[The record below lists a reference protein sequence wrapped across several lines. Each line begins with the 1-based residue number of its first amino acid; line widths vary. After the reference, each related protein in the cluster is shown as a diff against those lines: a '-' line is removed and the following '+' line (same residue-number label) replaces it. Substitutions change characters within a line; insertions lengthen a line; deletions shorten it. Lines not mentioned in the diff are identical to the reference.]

1 MPGTRTSF
9 HRPLALALLLT
20 TAGLPAL
27 ARQEATPEPSTASP
41 AEPPRTF
48 QVSRATSEIRID
60 GTLDEPAWG
69 DALTFDLPYEWSPG
83 DNIEPPVK
91 TDVLV
96 TYDDRNLYL
105 AWRAHDPNPS
115 AIRAHIMDRDSVDT
129 FVQDDHVLVS
139 IDTFDDERRGFQFR
153 VNPLG
158 VQMDAV
164 MDEGQGIEDFSFD
177 MIWSSAGSITDTGY
191 VVEVAIPLDQL
202 RFPRTG
208 GVQTWG
214 FDVGRSYPRSVR
226 HRMSAA
232 RIERGATCV
241 LCNAI
246 KVTGFENL
254 EPGRNLEITPTL
266 TATRNDRISSFPD
279 GDLEAGDEDLD
290 PGVTVRWGVTPGVSL
305 SGTLNPDFSQV
316 EADVAQ
322 LEVNERF
329 ALFFPEKRPFFLEGI
344 DLFATPIQA
353 VFTRT
358 VVDPD
363 WGAKVTGKQGPHG
376 FGVFVTEDDVN
387 TVLVPSNENSAVTGL
402 PGGVTGSVL
411 RYQRDI
417 GRTSTIG
424 ALYTGREGEGGYHNR
439 VYGLDSFLRFDEANS
454 LRLQALQ
461 SDTRYPGAMDPDLRG
476 SLESATGEA
485 YLVDFEHSSRSW
497 SWSVE
502 YHDRSPSFRA
512 DSGFVSRVDFRQ
524 VEGYAQRTFW
534 GEEDDW
540 YTRSAIGIYSNRT
553 EDHDGTTTDE
563 TIDLYGNFSGPYQS
577 FAEIS
582 LQRDERF
589 FRGRRY
595 DELLSSQVYAEAQ
608 PNGKVR
614 TELFVNVGETVDFQN
629 NRPADQ
635 LELSPSVELKLGR
648 HVNLRLDHT
657 LRRLDVEGG
666 ELFEANLSEL
676 RMIYNFNVRS
686 FFRAI
691 VQYLDLTRDPALF
704 DRSVEPEVED
714 LFTQL
719 LFSYKVN
726 ARTVLFLGYTDSR
739 LGLQETSLTQTGR
752 SFFVKVGYAWT
763 L

>member
-1 MPGTRTSF
+1 
-9 HRPLALALLLT
+9 
-20 TAGLPAL
+20 
-27 ARQEATPEPSTASP
+27 
-41 AEPPRTF
+41 
-48 QVSRATSEIRID
+48 VSRVTSEIRVD
-60 GTLDEPAWG
+60 GVLDEPAWR

-83 DNIEPPVK
+83 DNVPPPVP
-91 TDVLV
+91 TDFLI

-105 AWRAHDPNPS
+105 AWRAHDPDPS
-115 AIRAHIMDRDSVDT
+115 AIRAHLMDRDSVNT

-139 IDTFDDERRGFQFR
+139 IDTFNDERRGFQFR
-153 VNPLG
+153 INPLG
-158 VQMDAV
+158 VQMDAI

-177 MIWSSAGSITDTGY
+177 MIWSSAGRITDAGY

-202 RFPRTG
+202 RFPRTDG
-208 GVQTWG
+208 PRTWG
-214 FDVGRSYPRSVR
+214 LDVGRSYPRSVR

-232 RIERGATCV
+232 RIERGASCV
-241 LCNAI
+241 LCSAV
-246 KVTGFENL
+246 KVTGFQDL

-266 TATRNDRISSFPD
+266 TATRTDEISSFPD

-290 PGVTVRWGVTPGVSL
+290 PGVTASWGVTPGVNL

-387 TVLVPSNENSAVTGL
+387 TVLVPTNQQSAVTAL

-411 RYQRDI
+411 RYQRDV
-417 GRTSTIG
+417 GRTSTLG
-424 ALYTGREGEGGYHNR
+424 ALYAGREGEDGYHNR
-439 VYGLDSFLRFDEANS
+439 VYGLDSFVRFDDANR
-454 LRLQALQ
+454 LRVQALR
-461 SDTRYPGAMDPDLRG
+461 SDTRYPDTMTPDLRG
-476 SLESATGEA
+476 TLEDATGEA
-485 YLVDFEHSSRSW
+485 YLVDFDHSSRNW

-502 YHDRSPSFRA
+502 YEDRSPSFRA
-512 DSGFVSRVDFRQ
+512 DSGFVPRVDFRRA
-524 VEGYAQRTFW
+524 EGYAQRDTW

-540 YTRSAIGIYSNRT
+540 YTRAGVGIFAQRT
-553 EDHDGTTTDE
+553 ESHAGTTTDE
-563 TIDLYGNFSGPYQS
+563 TVDLFFNVSGPFQS
-577 FAEIS
+577 FAELS
-582 LQRDERF
+582 LQQDERF

-595 DELLSSQVYAEAQ
+595 EGLFSSQLYVEGQ
-608 PNGKVR
+608 PNGVVR
-614 TELFVNVGETVDFQN
+614 TELFVNLGETVDFQN

-635 LELSPSVELKLGR
+635 VEISPSLELKLGR
-648 HVNLRLDHT
+648 HVNLQLDHT
-657 LRRLDVEGG
+657 LRRLEVDGG

-676 RMIYNFNVRS
+676 RMIYNFNTRS
-686 FFRAI
+686 FVRAI
-691 VQYLDLTRDPALF
+691 VQHLELTQDPALF
-704 DRSVEPEVED
+704 GFPVEPEVED

-739 LGLQETSLTQTGR
+739 LGLEDAPLTQTAR
-752 SFFVKVGYAWT
+752 SFFVKMGYAWT